1 MGNMLRYTTPR
12 SQVLEKNLRR
22 YPFTGAAAVIL
33 TLVCLCASIFHFG
46 TSDVS
51 VHHRALAA
59 GQTFEVGN
67 KVKCCNAN
75 SSYHNKEGRII
86 EKKTYAADEWKLL
99 SFFTNENNREYI
111 VRFRQ
116 GRFQDIPMTG
126 KDLKPVKVDS
136 TVPTKLPCASVVS
149 KHQS

>member
-51 VHHRALAA
+51 VHHRALA
-59 GQTFEVGN
+59 GGDTFEINDMVRC
-67 KVKCCNAN
+67 VNAK
-75 SSYHNKEGRII
+75 SSYHNREGRIV
-86 EKKTYAADEWKLL
+86 EKKLKHEWAFL
-99 SFFTNENNREYI
+99 SFFIREDNREYI
-111 VRFRQ
+111 VRFRH
-116 GRFQDIPMTG
+116 QDIPMTA
-126 KDLKPVKVDS
+126 KDLK
-136 TVPTKLPCASVVS
+136 ASVVS

>member
-12 SQVLEKNLRR
+12 SKVLGRNLRR

-51 VHHRALAA
+51 VHHRALVD
-59 GQTFEVGN
+59 GQTFEIGN

-75 SSYHNKEGRII
+75 SCLHNEEGRIV
-86 EKKTYAADEWKLL
+86 EKKLKHEWALV
-99 SFFTNENNREYI
+99 SFFIKEDNRAYT
-111 VRFRQ
+111 VRFRR
-116 GRFQDIPMTG
+116 GGKFQDIPMTG
-126 KDLKPVKVDS
+126 KDLK
-136 TVPTKLPCASVVS
+136 ASVVS
-149 KHQS
+149 KHQT